1 MFTFHKEGSCPP
13 GVVKF
18 YMESKIG
25 LCSHWVCMPKVR
37 RHEGQFPANNG
48 KHFEKQT
55 APLSTETVVISVGAG
70 IGLGDGV
77 RVSDGVG
84 SGVGAGMGL
93 GYWLGQPGDGSGVWS
108 GVGA

>member
-1 MFTFHKEGSCPP
+1 
-13 GVVKF
+13 
-18 YMESKIG
+18 MESKIG

-37 RHEGQFPANNG
+37 RHEGQFPANNDN
-48 KHFEKQT
+48 HFEKQT
-55 APLSTETVVISVGAG
+55 APTVNRNSGYKHWCC